1 MCCQPA
7 YLSLPT
13 KQATFTKTKSRL
25 VDLFPFRLNH
35 HQIPLSFPFYPLSFF
50 HQRHTWRE
58 KIRLCF
64 ILSWWCGDGGIA
76 CSRQMWILSVPLIH
90 STHHKERINEEENG
104 ILSNERASQNGT
116 KNRSRRKAKAVSRHR
131 MYFVCTVV
139 NLQTRFSHAY
149 LITCY
154 IIIVILR
161 HILFLFFPIFVKT
174 STSSVQAH
182 VP

>member
-1 MCCQPA
+1 
-7 YLSLPT
+7 
-13 KQATFTKTKSRL
+13 
-25 VDLFPFRLNH
+25 
-35 HQIPLSFPFYPLSFF
+35 
-50 HQRHTWRE
+50 
-58 KIRLCF
+58 
-64 ILSWWCGDGGIA
+64 
-76 CSRQMWILSVPLIH
+76 MWILSVPLIH

-182 VP
+182 VTWSPYWLQFCREERLSSMLPQILNTGSPYNALEQSSYMFFIIFVFPIEFSTKITRFPSL

>member
-1 MCCQPA
+1 
-7 YLSLPT
+7 
-13 KQATFTKTKSRL
+13 
-25 VDLFPFRLNH
+25 
-35 HQIPLSFPFYPLSFF
+35 
-50 HQRHTWRE
+50 
-58 KIRLCF
+58 
-64 ILSWWCGDGGIA
+64 
-76 CSRQMWILSVPLIH
+76 MWILSVPLIH

-182 VP
+182 VPWSPYWLQFCREERLSSILPLILNTVSPYNALEQSLLICFLLYLYSQLNFLLK